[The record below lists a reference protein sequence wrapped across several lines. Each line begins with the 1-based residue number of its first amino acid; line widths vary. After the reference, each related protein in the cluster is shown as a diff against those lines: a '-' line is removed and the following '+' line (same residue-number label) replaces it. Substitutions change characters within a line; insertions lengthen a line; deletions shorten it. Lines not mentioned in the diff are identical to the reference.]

1 MTSENY
7 LKTKLRS
14 HYPVFHQM
22 EGLRVFSEFELSQM
36 ISNPEGFTLFDPDQ
50 KRDENQQAGY
60 STDAMGLLEINLK
73 RTLESLV
80 KHLFGDN
87 VEYRI
92 VETTFP
98 FTHPSWEI
106 EVFYQV

>member
-1 MTSENY
+1 MSPLSLAFTIWHPKRSS
-7 LKTKLRS
+7 LRS

-50 KRDENQQAGY
+50 QRDENQQAGY

-80 KHLFGDN
+80 KHKNLDKS
-87 VEYRI
+87 I
-92 VETTFP
+92 V
-98 FTHPSWEI
+98 
-106 EVFYQV
+106 